1 MNRVDE
7 RQFDS
12 LSRRVAALTER
23 ALPRRGILRGL
34 ALTGLGGALGLD
46 SLLDAEARK
55 NKNKKNKNKN
65 KKKCKRD
72 GKKCK
77 KSKDCC
83 DSRCEDRRCG
93 GSSGRCGTNVSA
105 NTSWGSTGS
114 GDGQFRSP
122 WGIAT
127 DKNGDV
133 YVTDTGNSRVQ
144 IFNSGG
150 SFIRRFGSQGNGVDR
165 FQEPRGIGVNQESN
179 NNNNSGLR
187 VFVSD
192 PAQNNLSH
200 RLRKFRTD
208 GTDLA
213 SLGQNGL
220 GNPRGVAIDG
230 NNNVWVV
237 DGSSGQIFLFD
248 RSGNLRTNW
257 SPSGGGSLSA
267 AEGIAVFEDSRNT
280 FVYVSDRSKNQ
291 VLKYEYTG
299 DSSSGL
305 SFITSAGS
313 QGGGSNSFN
322 EPMGIAADSCGNIW
336 VADRINNRVQQLD
349 KDLSFRSRFSASLN
363 RPTGVAVSPNGKN
376 LYVVDSSNDR
386 VQLFDLR

>member
-1 MNRVDE
+1 MDD

-12 LSRRVAALTER
+12 LSRRIAALTEP
-23 ALPRRGILRGL
+23 ALQRRGLLRGL
-34 ALTGLGGALGLD
+34 TLAGIGGAL
-46 SLLDAEARK
+46 SLAALTDGEAKRK
-55 NKNKKNKNKN
+55 NKNKKNKKNKN
-65 KKKCKRD
+65 KKCKAD

-83 DSRCEDRRCG
+83 DSRCENKRCG

-105 NTSWGSTGS
+105 NQSWGSTGS

-122 WGIAT
+122 WGVAT
-127 DKNGDV
+127 DRNGDV

-144 IFNSGG
+144 VFNSGG
-150 SFIRRFGSQGNGVDR
+150 GFIRRFGSQGNGVDR

-187 VFVSD
+187 AFISD
-192 PAQNNLSH
+192 PAQNNLSF

-220 GNPRGVAIDG
+220 GNPRGVAIDA

-257 SPSGGGSLSA
+257 SPSGGGSLTA
-267 AEGIAVFEDSRNT
+267 AEGIAVYEDSRST

-299 DSSSGL
+299 DSASGL
-305 SFITSAGS
+305 TFITSAGS

-322 EPMGIAADSCGNIW
+322 EPIGIAADGCGNIW

-349 KDLSFRSRFSASLN
+349 KNLSFRSRFSASLN
-363 RPTGVAVSPNGKN
+363 RPTGVAVSANGN
-376 LYVVDSSNDR
+376 FLYVVDSSNDR
-386 VQLFDLR
+386 IQQFDLR